1 MSDGYLI
8 EQIDGTAERGS
19 LTSALEKVYCH
30 LAQTWIAPFPALKD
44 PPADWRGY
52 SRRVKEMNDRIEVP
66 AAKYISAGK
75 WSALEILNSLH
86 HVEVLLCVGLALENE
101 NWTLKRCAPMQ
112 HHLADGEVD
121 VPSKIADME
130 GKDDKGE
137 AFSLEAY
144 GGADYRNNSKL
155 ALDLNALRQSKK
167 ARLLLAAHK
176 TAWPSNLPTML
187 SASCEKRNGGPFK
200 IDAAV
205 ATKKWEQD
213 SVLAIE
219 VTGIAREVVRH
230 KDFS

>member
-1 MSDGYLI
+1 MSGYLI
-8 EQIDGTAERGS
+8 EQIDGAAERGS
-19 LTSALEKVYCH
+19 LTSALEKIYCH
-30 LAQTWIAPFPALKD
+30 LAQTWVNPFPALREA
-44 PPADWRGY
+44 PSDWRAY
-52 SRRVKEMNDRIEVP
+52 ARRVKELNDRIEVP
-66 AAKYISAGK
+66 PAKYVSGGK
-75 WSALEILNSLH
+75 WSSLEILNSLR
-86 HVEVLLCVGLALENE
+86 HVEVLLCVGLALEAD

-112 HHLADGEVD
+112 QHLADGEVD
-121 VPSKIADME
+121 VPSKIADLE

-167 ARLLLAAHK
+167 ARLLLAAHRA
-176 TAWPSNLPTML
+176 AWPTNLPTMM

-200 IDAAV
+200 IEASVAA
-205 ATKKWEQD
+205 KSWEQD

-219 VTGIAREVVRH
+219 VTGITRDTTRP

>member
-1 MSDGYLI
+1 MSSGYLI
-8 EQIDGTAERGS
+8 EQIDGTSEAGS

-30 LAQTWIAPFPALKD
+30 LAQTWIAPFPSLKSA
-44 PPADWRGY
+44 PADWRAY
-52 SRRVKEMNDRIEVP
+52 SRVVKEMNDRIEVP
-66 AAKYISAGK
+66 PAKYISGGK

-86 HVEVLLCVGLALENE
+86 HVEVLLCVGLALENDH
-101 NWTLKRCAPMQ
+101 WTLKRCAPMQ
-112 HHLADGEVD
+112 QHLADGEVD

-155 ALDLNALRQSKK
+155 ALDMNALRQSKK
-167 ARLLLAAHK
+167 ARLLLAAHRA
-176 TAWPSNLPTML
+176 AWPSNLPSVM

-200 IDAAV
+200 IEAAV
-205 ATKKWEQD
+205 AQKKWEQD

-219 VTGIAREVVRH
+219 VTGIAREVTRA